1 MASDTPGSSE
11 RQPTVTV
18 LGEAAIRTE
27 PDEAIV
33 WITLSAV
40 DASPGPALGDVAK
53 RSDALVAMLDAFAIA
68 RRDRSTTGVSVT
80 EEFDHTPDGRRSLGH
95 RALASMSVR
104 LADTEMIGRLMTRA
118 SDELDARIA
127 GPSWRIST
135 DNPVWLTA
143 ASQAAARAKAK
154 AAAYAAGV
162 DARLGALIAL
172 SEVEEGRGMIRRS
185 AARAG
190 AGPDMQVEGG
200 EQEVIATISATFAL
214 DTA

>member
-1 MASDTPGSSE
+1 MRLRAPPLGMSRSE
-11 RQPTVTV
+11 VTC
-18 LGEAAIRTE
+18 
-27 PDEAIV
+27 
-33 WITLSAV
+33 
-40 DASPGPALGDVAK
+40 
-53 RSDALVAMLDAFAIA
+53 LVAMLDAFAVA

-104 LADTEMIGRLMTRA
+104 LADTEVIGRLITRA

-162 DARLGALIAL
+162 DARLGPLIAL
-172 SEVEEGRGMIRRS
+172 SRG
-185 AARAG
+185 
-190 AGPDMQVEGG
+190 
-200 EQEVIATISATFAL
+200 
-214 DTA
+214 